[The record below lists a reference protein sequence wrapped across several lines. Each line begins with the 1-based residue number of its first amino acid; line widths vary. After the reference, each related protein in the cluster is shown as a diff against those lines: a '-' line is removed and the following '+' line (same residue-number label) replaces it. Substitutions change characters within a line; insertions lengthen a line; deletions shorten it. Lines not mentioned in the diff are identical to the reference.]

1 MLHIKKYF
9 IFSIIL
15 LALIAGGFY
24 YLHSENL
31 NLYVLGLQ
39 FNLPFA
45 LWMIVSGSAL
55 LLFTLFHLW
64 YHGAKLYFTRK
75 RYHKDYEALLSKIE
89 SKLAGKSSE
98 VKIKNDEF
106 AALNNVLD
114 RVYIAPN
121 PASPVSGVE
130 SIDTLFSQIK
140 CIDDGE
146 YIDTKSLLFEKE
158 NPFYTKNLKNRVKS
172 DHKYLSDVLKK
183 GPQENKELF
192 NFAFSEAL
200 KNDMVKEIK
209 SSWSKLSNKDTSIAL
224 EILHHVSSD
233 KDKYNFDIKDIES
246 LLKHFDF
253 SSSEYIKIARELKTY
268 LTPDELLKLYEN
280 LASEDEKA
288 EDSYVYVLFDLEMLE
303 EASLRA
309 ENATSEN
316 IEKFK
321 AYKALKDEGRH
332 IGLEV
337 FF

>member
-9 IFSIIL
+9 MFSVIL
-15 LALIAGGFY
+15 LALLAGGFY
-24 YLHSENL
+24 YINNESVS
-31 NLYVLGLQ
+31 LYLLGLQ
-39 FNLPFA
+39 FNLPFGI
-45 LWMIVSGSAL
+45 WMVVSGVIL
-55 LLFTLFHLW
+55 LVFTLFHLW
-64 YHGAKLYFTRK
+64 YHGAKLYFTQK
-75 RYHKDYEALLSKIE
+75 RYHKDYEAVVSKIE
-89 SKLAGKSSE
+89 SKLAGKESS

-106 AALNNVLD
+106 GALSQILD
-114 RVYIAPN
+114 RVYMAPN
-121 PASPVSGVE
+121 PSSPVSGVE
-130 SIDTLFSQIK
+130 GIDTLFSQIK
-140 CIDDGE
+140 CIEEGE
-146 YIDTKSLLFEKE
+146 YIDSKSLLFAKE
-158 NPFYTKNLKNRVKS
+158 NPFFTKNLKNRVKS
-172 DHKYLSDVLKK
+172 DHKYLSEVLKK
-183 GPQENKELF
+183 GPEENRELF